1 MSPLDMFWAGV
12 MSLLTPLV
20 TPDWGRLVDLIPLLI
35 LGLVVL
41 YLAWVIRAW
50 VRIYR
55 AQPVRG
61 PKVRKPDYRPMI
73 VGHVIVVGIGVVTVV
88 TAFIAG
94 SRAPGWTGANSPLG
108 LVVNLPLLLLGLGL
122 IIGAAGNA
130 ARRWERHG
138 RDDVEPDLLDAIDA
152 RIRRHPHG
160 TRRLVVFISGVMIA
174 VTGMLLGT
182 PPGPI
187 PAYPVPVAFLPVL
200 LPGLVMAVGA
210 VGASIVAL
218 WSEDHDLDLQTPK
231 GEDSAVAVLRGH

>member
-1 MSPLDMFWAGV
+1 MSPLDMFWLGV
-12 MSLLTPLV
+12 LSLLQPLV
-20 TPDWGRLVDLIPLLI
+20 TPDWGQLVALVPLLI
-35 LGLVVL
+35 LGLVLL
-41 YLAWVIRAW
+41 YLVWVIRAW

-61 PKVRKPDYRPMI
+61 PKVRSRPVGPMI
-73 VGHVIVVGIGVVTVV
+73 ASHVIVIVIGVVTVAI
-88 TAFIAG
+88 AFIAG

-108 LVVNLPLLLLGLGL
+108 LVVNVPLLLLGLGL

-130 ARRWERHG
+130 ARLWERHG

-160 TRRLVVFISGVMIA
+160 TRRLVVFIAGVMIA

-187 PAYPVPVAFLPVL
+187 PPYPVPVAFLPVL
-200 LPGLVMAVGA
+200 MPGLVMAVGA
-210 VGASIVAL
+210 VGAAIMDL
-218 WSEDHDLDLQTPK
+218 WSGDHDLDPESAS
-231 GEDSAVAVLRGH
+231 EDSAVAVLRH

>member
-1 MSPLDMFWAGV
+1 MFWAGV
-12 MSLLTPLV
+12 MSLLQPLI
-20 TPDWGRLVDLIPLLI
+20 TPDWGQLVALIPLLL
-35 LGLVVL
+35 LGLVL
-41 YLAWVIRAW
+41 LFLLWVIRAW

-61 PKVRKPDYRPMI
+61 PKVRKPDYRPMVI
-73 VGHVIVVGIGVVTVV
+73 GHLVVIAIGVVTVV
-88 TAFIAG
+88 IAFIAG
-94 SRAPGWTGANSPLG
+94 SKAPGWTGANSPLG

-130 ARRWERHG
+130 ARTWERHG

-160 TRRLVVFISGVMIA
+160 TRRLVVFIAGVMIA

-210 VGASIVAL
+210 VGAAIMDL
-218 WSEDHDLDLQTPK
+218 WSGDHDLDPVSPK
-231 GEDSAVAVLRGH
+231 GEDSAVAVLRH